1 MRISI
6 GADVCK
12 KYDASF
18 IITFNE
24 IELLLPIDNGKVFE
38 ILTDWMSPSC
48 DRGHSGKL
56 IITRAT
62 TVAQTAPNYRDVLH
76 CVARYNPHS
85 GVQLSRFRTNAGL
98 QQSRAEPGTGS
109 NLSNHST
116 NAPSKPGSQ
125 SS

>member
-1 MRISI
+1 MPIWI

-12 KYDASF
+12 KYDTSF
-18 IITFNE
+18 ITSLNE
-24 IELLLPIDNGKVFE
+24 IELLLPIDNRKVFE

-62 TVAQTAPNYRDVLH
+62 IVAQTAPNYRDVLH
-76 CVARYNPHS
+76 CVARYYNPHS
-85 GVQLSRFRTNAGL
+85 GVQLSSFRTNAGL
-98 QQSRAEPGTGS
+98 RQSRAEPGAGS

-116 NAPSKPGSQ
+116 TVEAR
-125 SS
+125 

>member
-76 CVARYNPHS
+76 CVARYNSHSS
-85 GVQLSRFRTNAGL
+85 GVQLSSFRTNAGL
-98 QQSRAEPGTGS
+98 QQSRASSQGPGVTYQ
-109 NLSNHST
+109 T
-116 NAPSKPGSQ
+116 TVEAR
-125 SS
+125 

>member
-18 IITFNE
+18 ITTLNE
-24 IELLLPIDNGKVFE
+24 IELLLPIDNRKVFE
-38 ILTDWMSPSC
+38 ILTDWMSLSC

-62 TVAQTAPNYRDVLH
+62 TVALLQTIAMCSTALH
-76 CVARYNPHS
+76 SITHTVAYSSPAFEQTQ
-85 GVQLSRFRTNAGL
+85 VY
-98 QQSRAEPGTGS
+98 SRAEP
-109 NLSNHST
+109 
-116 NAPSKPGSQ
+116 AARDRE
-125 SS
+125 